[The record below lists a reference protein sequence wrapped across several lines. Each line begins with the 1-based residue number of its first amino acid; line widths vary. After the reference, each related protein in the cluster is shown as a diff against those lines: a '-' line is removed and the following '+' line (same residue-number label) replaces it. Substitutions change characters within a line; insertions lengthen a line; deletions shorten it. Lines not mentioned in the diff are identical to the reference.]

1 MNYRDRH
8 PTFSFRIEPMQ
19 RSKLDKLAKIDKIST
34 NEFARKIIQMYL
46 SNELVKKTEDLQT
59 ELIKLKI
66 EKLKAEIKYAQIKN
80 AYFENF
86 KEPMSRR
93 AQITV
98 KPMIMGESEKN
109 WKEWEQKSQNPQSP
123 YDAKNKRLQCIDCGQ
138 LFTWENY
145 EMYNIAIQEFQRHLV
160 AKHNRVKTEIE
171 KDVLLNLSYEGAS
184 E

>member
-1 MNYRDRH
+1 MNYREKH
-8 PTFSFRIEPMQ
+8 PTFSFRIDPKEK
-19 RSKLDKLAKIDKIST
+19 RKLDKLAYIKKIST
-34 NEFARKIIQMYL
+34 NEFARQILTKFL
-46 SNELVKKTEDLQT
+46 NDDLVEKTEDLQK
-59 ELIKLKI
+59 IKMQLQIK
-66 EKLKAEIKYAQIKN
+66 KLEAEIKYMEIKN

-123 YDAKNKRLQCIDCGQ
+123 YDAKNKRLQCVDCGQ

-171 KDVLLNLSYEGAS
+171 KDVLLNLSYEGATT
-184 E
+184 